1 MSGFDYGGRYD
12 LEEEE
17 KLEGDSATPQP
28 IISREQIELSTI
40 DEDPAAI
47 ANIGLALQR
56 AGTDFTGV
64 ENLTRRAEDIQRV
77 RERVGG
83 EEVLS

>member
-40 DEDPAAI
+40 D
-47 ANIGLALQR
+47 
-56 AGTDFTGV
+56 
-64 ENLTRRAEDIQRV
+64 
-77 RERVGG
+77 
-83 EEVLS
+83 